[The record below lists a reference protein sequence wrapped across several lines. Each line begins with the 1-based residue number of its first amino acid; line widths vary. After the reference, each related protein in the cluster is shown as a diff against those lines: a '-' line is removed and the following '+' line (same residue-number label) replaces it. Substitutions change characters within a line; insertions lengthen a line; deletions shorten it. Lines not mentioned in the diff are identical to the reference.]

1 MRLEGKY
8 GKSIDGE
15 WLKKHEAD
23 EIDYTKDSY
32 DYLFDNEFELDKVL
46 KEYDEINDDDRAAL
60 SAARSKSDGIDKLL
74 QESEMQE
81 ELWNASDL
89 GKYTIGTPTQEKQEV
104 MQQEQYMKPVSEK
117 KKKKISKDA
126 DPVDIE
132 MQKKFEQ
139 MAAELEGR
147 F

>member
-1 MRLEGKY
+1 
-8 GKSIDGE
+8 
-15 WLKKHEAD
+15 
-23 EIDYTKDSY
+23 
-32 DYLFDNEFELDKVL
+32 
-46 KEYDEINDDDRAAL
+46 
-60 SAARSKSDGIDKLL
+60 
-74 QESEMQE
+74 MQE

-104 MQQEQYMKPVSEK
+104 MQQEQYMKPVSELEFQE
-117 KKKKISKDA
+117 ISKDA